1 MASPTPTS
9 DPVTASPTPPV
20 SDPIVASDR
29 PDKPIMGNIVS
40 LSRDDWS
47 AWTGGKPAPGWV
59 GLDPSAADDIT
70 SPNQLR
76 PVHASASQKGYNF
89 RRTGMTTLFTQASSL
104 VDFQNAVWDHL
115 VDCGMDTIAYLPDP
129 ESSSVMT
136 NVVRSHSRYTVATA
150 KTLSSQQILRYDKYD
165 KSNDLAATK
174 FLLSSLD
181 PALMSKIK
189 EKMDDD
195 DSFHVVWL
203 QLIKTIQSTS
213 IERFEDLKAAI
224 KARHPS
230 QYAGENLEALA
241 ADYRKDARELTTA
254 GISRAEV
261 LTLIQ
266 SQASGTETPRRRAIA
281 TSVENPV
288 IGRTSVR
295 SSIVSPIVLPS
306 GSRQDRTNKHKS
318 WRTIPPLPGTSNS
331 KKVKDKTFNWCE
343 KCRRWTVTHTTATH
357 TGGERRPPA
366 PTPSPRANL
375 SILAPDPSVWFLDFP
390 VKPNVTSPPRSL
402 LNLIRG
408 ANPWLLFALS
418 LAICVIVPNLVT
430 LAIYLAS
437 AIPWTTILV
446 WVANNLH
453 QVLLRHPTLA
463 FAPTVWIAL
472 LFMSV
477 LPPKSFTQSPVAP
490 TAPSSPPFTRHQ
502 RRRFSRLLKKSFA
515 PPRFN
520 SGIRVNKLH
529 RSYPLRLRQ
538 RGYVAS
544 RPPTVAERD
553 DFRHFATLKERA
565 LRLQRRA
572 DKLRT
577 SRRPAPLPPTTGQ
590 KGEGYTKTKRSCPS
604 WCSKRPRSSPRTA
617 KYCPVAPANS
627 PDPFAIAPLTFH
639 QRAAANK
646 ILSHV
651 HLACHSTPLR
661 MALQAPARMREALGP
676 KANTSPIIWDSGA
689 SISITP
695 DLSDFEGPVTSPGTI
710 TQLKGIAKGLQIKGQ
725 GEVTWAVHD
734 QLGNLRLLKVPAFHV
749 PNIKVRLLS
758 TSSLLQTYPD
768 ETITIEP
775 NRLTLSGV
783 PNDVNRGPVTA
794 NVNPQNNL
802 PTSEAYNATDPFKA
816 ADALVSIV
824 NTVHERNLNLN
835 EAEKELLRWHY
846 RLGHVGFK
854 KVQFILR
861 SGVVSKTEESRRLQ
875 TAACRLTSFPK
886 CAACQYGKQHRRP
899 IPGTTPSSVV
909 KDRAHALKTDNLLPG
924 QRISVDH
931 FICSTRGRLLT
942 SAGKTKLDDMY
953 TGGCIFVDHAS
964 GFIFVE
970 HQVSLNSHETLK
982 AKESFERMCRN
993 TGVTPQ
999 EYLAD
1004 NSKTF
1009 TSAEF
1014 SRNLAEFQQVIRFA
1028 GVGAHHHNGIAERNI
1043 RTIMAIARTMMLH
1056 SAIHWPDVADPTL
1069 WPLAV
1074 KHAVFLVNHMP
1085 DPRTGLS
1092 RTTSSQRLVGSK
1104 EIDGRPHKHASSVPL
1119 VLNPQTGYI
1128 TPQFHI
1134 VFDDWFATV
1143 PASAD
1148 DLPNFNDDCWQ
1159 RMFRDSTFQYVLDD
1173 EDEERLIAGS
1183 TDYEQANELL
1193 SQMQRVAT
1201 ALDNATPPQVL
1212 PVAPPPLS
1220 TPLQPPREQIAT
1232 PPPVVVPPPPATPLL
1247 TPREATPQP
1256 PTPIAPQLPT
1266 PTPVKLFP
1274 SSPTPIRPANESDK
1288 KVSEQ
1293 PVVPKATK
1301 AKSTPVKHEPRRSTR
1316 NRSAPVRLGYD
1327 GQQGHGYMAEFD
1339 GTSLEWLYNE
1349 VAECLSP
1356 PPSSYKAS
1364 VSDPDTLS
1372 FAEAMADRDNIDK
1385 WLKAANDEIQ
1395 SLQKNGTWIEVPI
1408 TEAKTRI
1415 LPGTWVFRR
1424 KRTPDGT
1431 ISKYKA
1437 RYCVRGDLQENV
1449 QETFAPVVAW
1459 STVRLFLVL
1468 SLTLNWKT
1476 CTIDFSSAFVQA
1488 PLSDPVWIHLPRGFH
1503 SPRGHATC
1511 LRLLKS
1517 LYGLSVAPRL
1527 WYQHLSE
1534 ALREEGFKACA
1545 NDPCLLYKDTIMV
1558 VLYVDDLGIAYRDQS
1573 DLDKLFANL
1582 EAKNLSFTREGTF
1595 TDFLGINFTRDATNG
1610 TLTLT
1615 QKGLIQKIKEATGM
1629 SDSNYNWTPAAQAAL
1644 GIDPDGPPMTETW
1657 SYRSI
1662 VGMLLYLSTNTRPDI
1677 AFAVSQV
1684 ARFCHSP
1691 KRSHASAVKTLV
1703 RYLHRTSDMGM
1714 IVKPTGTLDLD
1725 CYVDADFAG
1734 LHGRDPDRS
1743 PTSAK
1748 SRTGYIITLGGCPI
1762 LWKSHLQSEISLSTL
1777 EAEYSALSSAMRTLL
1792 PLRSMLQEVASGIK
1806 LPRTFTSTIKCQVFE
1821 DNNGALLLA
1830 VNQRITNRTKYF
1842 QVKWHFFW
1850 QHVRDGTVAIVKV
1863 DTQEQWADFLTKG
1876 LNRESFERVRKL
1888 VQGW

>member
-1 MASPTPTS
+1 MVDHFGLGRQQSSPSFAPPPNARVRSYRLGPSLLSVFLSTLLKQ
-9 DPVTASPTPPV
+9 PPV
-20 SDPIVASDR
+20 A
-29 PDKPIMGNIVS
+29 
-40 LSRDDWS
+40 
-47 AWTGGKPAPGWV
+47 
-59 GLDPSAADDIT
+59 
-70 SPNQLR
+70 
-76 PVHASASQKGYNF
+76 
-89 RRTGMTTLFTQASSL
+89 RR
-104 VDFQNAVWDHL
+104 
-115 VDCGMDTIAYLPDP
+115 
-129 ESSSVMT
+129 
-136 NVVRSHSRYTVATA
+136 
-150 KTLSSQQILRYDKYD
+150 
-165 KSNDLAATK
+165 
-174 FLLSSLD
+174 LL
-181 PALMSKIK
+181 
-189 EKMDDD
+189 
-195 DSFHVVWL
+195 
-203 QLIKTIQSTS
+203 
-213 IERFEDLKAAI
+213 
-224 KARHPS
+224 
-230 QYAGENLEALA
+230 
-241 ADYRKDARELTTA
+241 
-254 GISRAEV
+254 
-261 LTLIQ
+261 
-266 SQASGTETPRRRAIA
+266 
-281 TSVENPV
+281 
-288 IGRTSVR
+288 
-295 SSIVSPIVLPS
+295 
-306 GSRQDRTNKHKS
+306 
-318 WRTIPPLPGTSNS
+318 
-331 KKVKDKTFNWCE
+331 
-343 KCRRWTVTHTTATH
+343 
-357 TGGERRPPA
+357 
-366 PTPSPRANL
+366 
-375 SILAPDPSVWFLDFP
+375 
-390 VKPNVTSPPRSL
+390 
-402 LNLIRG
+402 
-408 ANPWLLFALS
+408 
-418 LAICVIVPNLVT
+418 
-430 LAIYLAS
+430 
-437 AIPWTTILV
+437 
-446 WVANNLH
+446 
-453 QVLLRHPTLA
+453 
-463 FAPTVWIAL
+463 
-472 LFMSV
+472 
-477 LPPKSFTQSPVAP
+477 
-490 TAPSSPPFTRHQ
+490 SPPFTRNQ

-520 SGIRVNKLH
+520 AGIRANKLH
-529 RSYPLRLRQ
+529 RSTPLRLRQ

-544 RPPTVAERD
+544 RPPTLAQRD

-572 DKLRT
+572 DKLRN

-590 KGEGYTKTKRSCPS
+590 KGEGYKNKRSCPS
-604 WCSKRPRSSPRTA
+604 WCSKRPRSPPRTA

-695 DLSDFEGPVTSPGTI
+695 DISDFEGPVTSPGTI

-875 TAACRLTSFPK
+875 TAACRLTSFPNAPPANMANNIDVQFLARRLRLLSK
-886 CAACQYGKQHRRP
+886 IERTLLKQT
-899 IPGTTPSSVV
+899 I
-909 KDRAHALKTDNLLPG
+909 LPG

-964 GFIFVE
+964 GYIFVE
-970 HQVSLNSHETLK
+970 HRQLELARDSQG
-982 AKESFERMCRN
+982 KESFERMSQHRSDAARVSRRQLKN
-993 TGVTPQ
+993 VHVRRVLSQPRRVP
-999 EYLAD
+999 
-1004 NSKTF
+1004 
-1009 TSAEF
+1009 TSHP
-1014 SRNLAEFQQVIRFA
+1014 IRWRRRSPSQW
-1028 GVGAHHHNGIAERNI
+1028 NR
-1043 RTIMAIARTMMLH
+1043 RTQH
-1056 SAIHWPDVADPTL
+1056 SYNHGHRKDHDVAFGH
-1069 WPLAV
+1069 PLAGRRRS
-1074 KHAVFLVNHMP
+1074 HTLA
-1085 DPRTGLS
+1085 PRHSLGT
-1092 RTTSSQRLVGSK
+1092 K
-1104 EIDGRPHKHASSVPL
+1104 EIDGRPRLGMSSLRPRQNDFGRQEIATL
-1119 VLNPQTGYI
+1119 DSSFDSHGQPRFLGQTRQLGPSRSQSTNGY

-1148 DLPNFNDDCWQ
+1148 DLPNFNDDSWK
-1159 RMFRDSTFQYVLDD
+1159 RMFQDSTFQYVLDD
-1173 EDEERLIAGS
+1173 EDEERLIVES

-1201 ALDNATPPQVL
+1201 ARQRDSSSGSSSRSASAVNSVAASKEQV
-1212 PVAPPPLS
+1212 
-1220 TPLQPPREQIAT
+1220 AT
-1232 PPPVVVPPPPATPLL
+1232 PPPVVVPPPCHSVVDSK
-1247 TPREATPQP
+1247 E
-1256 PTPIAPQLPT
+1256 
-1266 PTPVKLFP
+1266 
-1274 SSPTPIRPANESDK
+1274 SPTPIRPANESDK
-1288 KVSEQ
+1288 VSEQ
-1293 PVVPKATK
+1293 PIVPKATK
-1301 AKSTPVKHEPRRSTR
+1301 AKSTPLNTNLVAPLAIVGTCPPRIRRTAR
-1316 NRSAPVRLGYD
+1316 TWLHRRIRWNL
-1327 GQQGHGYMAEFD
+1327 
-1339 GTSLEWLYNE
+1339 LEWLYNE

-1372 FAEAMADRDNIDK
+1372 FSEAMADHDNIEK

-1468 SLTLNWKT
+1468 SNFELENLHHRLQQRVR
-1476 CTIDFSSAFVQA
+1476 SS

-1503 SPRGHATC
+1503 SERPRHVPATPEKP
-1511 LRLLKS
+1511 LWLE
-1517 LYGLSVAPRL
+1517 VWPRL

-1582 EAKNLSFTREGTF
+1582 EAKT
-1595 TDFLGINFTRDATNG
+1595 
-1610 TLTLT
+1610 
-1615 QKGLIQKIKEATGM
+1615 
-1629 SDSNYNWTPAAQAAL
+1629 
-1644 GIDPDGPPMTETW
+1644 
-1657 SYRSI
+1657 
-1662 VGMLLYLSTNTRPDI
+1662 
-1677 AFAVSQV
+1677 
-1684 ARFCHSP
+1684 
-1691 KRSHASAVKTLV
+1691 
-1703 RYLHRTSDMGM
+1703 
-1714 IVKPTGTLDLD
+1714 
-1725 CYVDADFAG
+1725 
-1734 LHGRDPDRS
+1734 
-1743 PTSAK
+1743 
-1748 SRTGYIITLGGCPI
+1748 
-1762 LWKSHLQSEISLSTL
+1762 
-1777 EAEYSALSSAMRTLL
+1777 
-1792 PLRSMLQEVASGIK
+1792 
-1806 LPRTFTSTIKCQVFE
+1806 
-1821 DNNGALLLA
+1821 
-1830 VNQRITNRTKYF
+1830 
-1842 QVKWHFFW
+1842 
-1850 QHVRDGTVAIVKV
+1850 
-1863 DTQEQWADFLTKG
+1863 
-1876 LNRESFERVRKL
+1876 
-1888 VQGW
+1888 